1 VLFASCNNQEEK
13 EFFPIKSFLQNELN
27 QIDSLPLAI
36 FKYTNRNNQTD
47 TSIIEKKEFREISMS
62 LLNIDLLEE
71 KTANDYKELVL
82 EDTDIDNI
90 AITYTTDKKQYPI
103 KQIQINIKTGTNL
116 VKNIYIE
123 RIDESNGITILR
135 KILWNLKKGVTI
147 TSIYY
152 KDKIAREQMTEKY
165 SWSIE

>member
-1 VLFASCNNQEEK
+1 
-13 EFFPIKSFLQNELN
+13 
-27 QIDSLPLAI
+27 
-36 FKYTNRNNQTD
+36 
-47 TSIIEKKEFREISMS
+47 MS

-123 RIDESNGITILR
+123 RIDELNEITILR

>member
-13 EFFPIKSFLQNELN
+13 EYFPIKSFLQNELN

-36 FKYTNRNNQTD
+36 FKYTTRNNQTD
-47 TSIIEKKEFREISMS
+47 TSIIEKKEFRDISMS

>member
-13 EFFPIKSFLQNELN
+13 EYFPIKSFIQNELN

-36 FKYTNRNNQTD
+36 FKYTNRNNQPD
-47 TSIIEKKEFREISMS
+47 TSIIEKKEFRDISMS

-90 AITYTTDKKQYPI
+90 AITYTTDKKQYLI
-103 KQIQINIKTGTNL
+103 KQIQINIKTGTSL